1 MRLVIVRHADPEYSV
16 DGLTESGH
24 LEAKALAERFGSGYD
39 GSIAKIYTSPKGR
52 ARATAK
58 YTEDILGMEA
68 AVEDWTQEL
77 SYWGRLDQNA
87 RPGEGGMALWDM
99 PGEFIRSFEPP
110 LTIESQWE
118 ELEDLGK
125 VRKNYVELC
134 SMSDAFLARHGYVRE
149 NGRYRVERRNEDVI
163 VVFCHGGFGL
173 TWLSHLLQ
181 LPAPCVWSNFW
192 MAPSSVTTVLFD
204 IRSPEYATPRC
215 LAVGDLSHLHK
226 AGLTTVISKYEK
238 PNSYGDY
245 KRPSAIKANF
255 W

>member
-39 GSIAKIYTSPKGR
+39 GSITKIYTSPKGR

-77 SYWGRLDQNA
+77 SYWFRLDQNA

-118 ELEDLGK
+118 ELEDMGK
-125 VRKNYVELC
+125 VSPQASAHE
-134 SMSDAFLARHGYVRE
+134 S
-149 NGRYRVERRNEDVI
+149 RR
-163 VVFCHGGFGL
+163 
-173 TWLSHLLQ
+173 T
-181 LPAPCVWSNFW
+181 
-192 MAPSSVTTVLFD
+192 
-204 IRSPEYATPRC
+204 
-215 LAVGDLSHLHK
+215 
-226 AGLTTVISKYEK
+226 LTTLCFFFFLVFFFF
-238 PNSYGDY
+238 
-245 KRPSAIKANF
+245 F
-255 W
+255 WFEW